1 MTTFCLAGDAL
12 NTLWER
18 KDDFDI
24 VITDV
29 NMPDLDGFQL
39 LEHVRIEMDLPIIS
53 EFIVYLFLSSISYT
67 LLFVFLKTIA
77 LCNFT
82 VMSIDGGVDRV
93 MKGIQHGACDYLL
106 KPIRMEELQNIW
118 QHVIR
123 KKIRK
128 GENIQVMI
136 SGSDDDGHQQN
147 AGETTATRKRKYME
161 EPESVDESKTIKK
174 ATRVVWSK
182 ELHYKFVEATT
193 QLGFD
198 SKF

>member
-1 MTTFCLAGDAL
+1 MTTFCLARDAL

-53 EFIVYLFLSSISYT
+53 EFIVYLFLSSLSYT
-67 LLFVFLKTIA
+67 LVFVFLKIIA
-77 LCNFT
+77 LCNCT
-82 VMSIDGGVDRV
+82 VMYIDGGVDRV
-93 MKGIQHGACDYLL
+93 MKA
-106 KPIRMEELQNIW
+106 IRMEELQNIW

-123 KKIRK
+123 KNIRK
-128 GENIQVMI
+128 GENIQAMI

-161 EPESVDESKTIKK
+161 EPESVDESITIKK
-174 ATRVVWSK
+174 ATRVVWSE

>member
-1 MTTFCLAGDAL
+1 M
-12 NTLWER
+12 
-18 KDDFDI
+18 
-24 VITDV
+24 ITDV

-53 EFIVYLFLSSISYT
+53 EFIVYLFLSSLSYT
-67 LLFVFLKTIA
+67 LVFVFLKTIA
-77 LCNFT
+77 LCNCT

-136 SGSDDDGHQQN
+136 SDQMMMVTNKMQV
-147 AGETTATRKRKYME
+147 RR
-161 EPESVDESKTIKK
+161 
-174 ATRVVWSK
+174 
-182 ELHYKFVEATT
+182 L
-193 QLGFD
+193 QLGNENIWK
-198 SKF
+198 SQNRSMNQ